1 MGDFQLNLREMVSP
15 ILNFAL
21 NISEFP
27 IGLSYIRF
35 PPAHSSSVMSQQ
47 RRLAAILFTD
57 IVDSTA
63 IMQKNEQAALSINKR
78 YISVLK
84 QSVSTHGGEILN
96 DYGDGSLCAFASA
109 TQAVRC
115 AIEVQQQLQ
124 TEPKV
129 PLRIGLHI
137 GEMFFE
143 DGKPFGDGVNVASRI
158 QSLGIANSV
167 LISAE
172 INNKLKNQPE
182 FKTVS
187 VGRFHFKNVDEPIEV
202 FALSNEG
209 FTVPDKNKLDG
220 KLREKKTAGR
230 KWILPLA
237 ILLLL
242 AVSFLVYENVFHVT
256 RFTEGDKSIAVLPFE
271 NLGIRDTEEYISDGI
286 TQDII
291 KNLSKIAS
299 LNKVIG
305 WFSVRKFKKTNETL
319 KQVADD
325 LGVAAVLS
333 GSLDQ
338 HAGKIHI
345 IAELTEVN
353 TNKRLWG
360 DDFEYDSK
368 DILSIQ
374 SKVVGEIVNALKAN
388 VTPQEKN
395 GISKQYTENV
405 DAYKFYLKGRNFWNH
420 RGMADFDS
428 AEANFKEA
436 IKLDPDYA
444 LAYAG
449 LADCYT
455 YNQSGMSQLEAIPI
469 AREFADKALA
479 LDSNLSEGYTSLGF
493 IQYNFDYEW
502 EKSRKT
508 LVRAIELEPGNPTA
522 HFYYGNVLQFSGNTD
537 EGLKEVEKAVELNP
551 LGWAENWVLGRNSYF
566 AGLNDKAISQYKKAV
581 TMAPGQAEVT
591 AWSLGLAYFHKKM
604 YREAGEEFDKITF
617 TDHKN
622 PIDYYFAMQSL
633 GYALLGDTLKAKD
646 LLKKTLEEKRKDWV
660 SPYALCRIYVALGN
674 YPRALDLLEKSYEI
688 RDLHIAYV
696 KVDPELNA
704 ISNEPRFKEILKKM
718 NLSD

>member
-1 MGDFQLNLREMVSP
+1 
-15 ILNFAL
+15 
-21 NISEFP
+21 
-27 IGLSYIRF
+27 
-35 PPAHSSSVMSQQ
+35 MSQQ

-57 IVDSTA
+57 IVGSTA
-63 IMQKNEQAALSINKR
+63 IMQKDEQAALSMNKR
-78 YISVLK
+78 YAFVLK

-96 DYGDGSLCAFASA
+96 DYGDGSLCAFGSA

-115 AIEVQQQLQ
+115 AIEMQQQLQ

-167 LISAE
+167 LLSAE

-187 VGRFHFKNVDEPIEV
+187 VGQFHFKNVDEPIEV

-209 FTVPDKNKLDG
+209 FTVPDKNKLEG
-220 KLREKKTAGR
+220 KLQEKKTAGR

-237 ILLLL
+237 ILLLF
-242 AVSFLVYENVFHVT
+242 AISFLIYVNVFHVT

-271 NLGIRDTEEYISDGI
+271 NTGIRDTEEYISDGI

-305 WFSVRKFKKTNETL
+305 WFSVRRFKKTNETL
-319 KQVADD
+319 KQVADE

-333 GSLDQ
+333 GSLEQ
-338 HAGKIHI
+338 HADKIHI

-360 DDFEYDSK
+360 DDFEYDSR
-368 DILSIQ
+368 DILSNQ
-374 SKVVGEIVNALKAN
+374 SRVVAEIVNALKAN

-405 DAYKFYLKGRNFWNH
+405 DAYKYYLKGRNFWDL
-420 RGMADFDS
+420 RGAVNFDS
-428 AEANFKEA
+428 AEANFREA
-436 IKLDPDYA
+436 IRLDPGYA

-455 YNQSGMSQLEAIPI
+455 YNHRGMAQLEAVPT

-493 IQYNFDYEW
+493 IQSNFDYEW
-502 EKSRKT
+502 DKSRKT
-508 LVRAIELEPGNPTA
+508 LERAIELEPNNPTA
-522 HFYYGNVLQFSGNTD
+522 HFYYGNVLQFTGNTD
-537 EGLKEVEKAVELNP
+537 EGLKEIEKAVELNP

-566 AGLNDKAISQYKKAV
+566 AGRNDQAIKQFKKGLKI
-581 TMAPGQAEVT
+581 APTQAEIV
-591 AWSLGLAYFHKKM
+591 AWSLGLAYYEKKM
-604 YREAGEEFDKITF
+604 YTEAREQFDKITY
-617 TDHKN
+617 TVHNN
-622 PIDYYFAMQSL
+622 PIDYYLGVQAY
-633 GYALLGDTLKAKD
+633 GYALLGDKVKAMD
-646 LLKKTLEEKRKDWV
+646 LLKKSLDQKRKEWV
-660 SPYALCRIYVALGN
+660 SPYILCRVYAALGD
-674 YPRALDLLEKSYEI
+674 YPGALDLLEESYEI
-688 RDLHIAYV
+688 RDLHMFYI
-696 KVDPELNA
+696 KVDPGLNP
-704 ISNEPRFKEILKKM
+704 IRNEPRFKEILKKM

>member
-1 MGDFQLNLREMVSP
+1 MTRELVVPHPGISNWL
-15 ILNFAL
+15 ILHK
-21 NISEFP
+21 IS
-27 IGLSYIRF
+27 
-35 PPAHSSSVMSQQ
+35 PAHLSSAMSQQ

-63 IMQKNEQAALSINKR
+63 MMQKDEHSAVSMNMR
-78 YISVLK
+78 YMTVLK
-84 QSVSTHGGEILN
+84 RAVSSHAGEILN

-109 TQAVRC
+109 TGAVRC
-115 AIEVQQQLQ
+115 AIEMQQQLQ

-137 GEMFFE
+137 GEIFFE
-143 DGKPFGDGVNVASRI
+143 EGKAFGDGVNVASRI
-158 QSLGIANSV
+158 QSLGIANSI
-167 LISAE
+167 LFSAE

-187 VGRFHFKNVDEPIEV
+187 VGRFHFKNVDEQIEV

-209 FTVPDKNKLDG
+209 FIVPDKTKLQG
-220 KLREKKTAGR
+220 KLQEKKVRR

-242 AVSFLVYENVFHVT
+242 AVSFLVYQNVFHAT
-256 RFTEGDKSIAVLPFE
+256 RFTEGDKTIAVLPFE
-271 NLGIRDTEEYISDGI
+271 NRGIRDTDEYISDGI

-305 WFSVRKFKKTNETL
+305 WFSVRRFKKTNETL
-319 KQVADD
+319 KQVADE

-333 GSLDQ
+333 GSMEQ
-338 HAGKIHI
+338 HADKIHI
-345 IAELTEVN
+345 IAELTEIN
-353 TNKRLWG
+353 TSKRLWG
-360 DDFEYDSK
+360 DDFEYDSR

-374 SKVVGEIVNALKAN
+374 SKVVGEIVNALKAK

-395 GISKQYTENV
+395 GIAKQYTENV
-405 DAYKFYLKGRNFWNH
+405 DAYKYYLKGRNFWNH

-428 AEANFKEA
+428 AEANFKAA

-455 YNQSGMSQLEAIPI
+455 INQSGNMSQLEAIPI

-479 LDSNLSEGYTSLGF
+479 LDSNLSEGYTTLGF
-493 IQYNFDYEW
+493 IQYNFEYEW
-502 EKSRKT
+502 ENSRKT
-508 LVRAIELEPGNPTA
+508 LERAIELEPGNPTA
-522 HFYYGNVLQFSGNTD
+522 HLYYGNMLQFSGHTD
-537 EGLKEVEKAVELNP
+537 AGLKEVEKAAELNP

-566 AGLNDKAISQYKKAV
+566 AGLYDKAISQFKKAIK
-581 TMAPGQAEVT
+581 MAPGQVETT

-604 YREAGEEFDKITF
+604 YQEAREEFDKITF

-622 PIDYYFAMQSL
+622 PIDYYFAVQSF
-633 GYALLGDTLKAKD
+633 GYALLGDTIKAKD
-646 LLKKTLEEKRKDWV
+646 LLKKSLEEKRKDWV
-660 SPYALCRIYVALGN
+660 SPYVLSRIYVALGN
-674 YPRALDLLEKSYEI
+674 YPRALDLLEKSYDI
-688 RDLHIAYV
+688 RDLHTAYLN
-696 KVDPELNA
+696 VDPELKQ
-704 ISNEPRFKEILKKM
+704 IRNEPRFKDLLKKM
-718 NLSD
+718 NLSE